1 MNVDEEFT
9 LPIALFMLASLANV
23 ALGVS
28 VLAIAWFALG
38 VAFAVVGAVFGDD
51 ADPVADLT
59 RRT

>member
-9 LPIALFMLASLANV
+9 LPIALFMLASLANI

-28 VLAIAWFALG
+28 VLAVAWFAIG
-38 VAFAVVGAVFGDD
+38 VAFAVVGVVFGGD

>member
-38 VAFAVVGAVFGDD
+38 VAFAVVGAVLGDD